1 MNYLE
6 LHVLCLINLKNRM
19 QSSEKNQ
26 LQNDTYVSMT
36 PLSEKHNTQT
46 FICIHRDTYI
56 LCRMYVCA
64 YVSECVCTCVYFC
77 A

>member
-1 MNYLE
+1 MQWCIEVKMNYLE

-26 LQNDTYVSMT
+26 LQNDTYVTMT

-46 FICIHRDTYI
+46 FICIHTETHT
-56 LCRMYVCA
+56 LQNV
-64 YVSECVCTCVYFC
+64 CVCMCV
-77 A
+77 